1 MDKSPLVTEQINA
14 GEWLIREFSKRIP
27 VQAAFWLRERD
38 SDEWYFYLAS
48 DQINDSNFDHAYGE
62 VLRIVRPQQS
72 LWIDPF
78 QVKVIGIDAPVA
90 QAALDVVRKY
100 PGGIPTRYH
109 GRHFGGLSVDEVYIY
124 SLPLPASA

>member
-1 MDKSPLVTEQINA
+1 MDKSPLVTEHIDA
-14 GEWLIREFSKRIP
+14 GEWLIREFSKKIP

-48 DQINDSNFDHAYGE
+48 DQINESNFDQAYGE

-90 QAALDVVRKY
+90 KAALDVMRKY
-100 PGGIPTRYH
+100 SASIPTRYH
-109 GRHFGGLSVDEVYIY
+109 GRHFGGLSIDEVYIY
-124 SLPLPASA
+124 SLPLCVSA

>member
-1 MDKSPLVTEQINA
+1 MDKSPLVSEQIDA
-14 GEWLIREFSKRIP
+14 GEWLIREFSKSIP

-38 SDEWYFYLAS
+38 SDQWYFYLAS

-78 QVKVIGIDAPVA
+78 QVKVVGMDSPVA
-90 QAALDVVRKY
+90 KAALDVMKKYAVR
-100 PGGIPTRYH
+100 IPARYH
-109 GRHFGGLSVDEVYIY
+109 GRNFGGLSVDEVCIY
-124 SLPLPASA
+124 PLPLPTPA